1 MFCGECGSQ
10 VEPGVKFCTE
20 CGSPVGGTP
29 ESGAPQAMPQPETN
43 VNQQMPGQQPTYA
56 PNAGQPYQAA
66 MQMPPQGQT
75 PPAAGQPY
83 QPAAQM
89 PPQGQIPPAAGQA
102 SSGPIPPQAPI
113 QNGPNGP
120 KKKISPMTIVLIVV
134 GVILVVVG
142 IGRIVIGLMPTS
154 SSSSSSA
161 SISATASSAATSSS
175 ASAASSSAST
185 ASSSSSAASGDKKY
199 GDGSFDS
206 WKDECL
212 SSHNEPTGYAISE
225 LKGWQLETMLQKQGF
240 TWDDNAKAW
249 KKGGYCTFQ
258 VCNPDRTPLTDD
270 EIAKLDKG
278 SMANNVVY
286 TITTS
291 RYDSMGDAYS
301 ALVSQVMMDEDK
313 DLSGKSMVFGVANGP
328 SMQRFFITGTNYSD
342 SKEVTLAFFSEPAIE
357 NGVFDTWMTSMG
369 VSGPFGSTAPELFQ
383 HYAGR
388 QLGSG
393 H

>member
-1 MFCGECGSQ
+1 
-10 VEPGVKFCTE
+10 
-20 CGSPVGGTP
+20 
-29 ESGAPQAMPQPETN
+29 
-43 VNQQMPGQQPTYA
+43 
-56 PNAGQPYQAA
+56 
-66 MQMPPQGQT
+66 
-75 PPAAGQPY
+75 
-83 QPAAQM
+83 
-89 PPQGQIPPAAGQA
+89 
-102 SSGPIPPQAPI
+102 
-113 QNGPNGP
+113 
-120 KKKISPMTIVLIVV
+120 
-134 GVILVVVG
+134 
-142 IGRIVIGLMPTS
+142 
-154 SSSSSSA
+154 
-161 SISATASSAATSSS
+161 
-175 ASAASSSAST
+175 
-185 ASSSSSAASGDKKY
+185 
-199 GDGSFDS
+199 
-206 WKDECL
+206 
-212 SSHNEPTGYAISE
+212 
-225 LKGWQLETMLQKQGF
+225 MLQKQGF